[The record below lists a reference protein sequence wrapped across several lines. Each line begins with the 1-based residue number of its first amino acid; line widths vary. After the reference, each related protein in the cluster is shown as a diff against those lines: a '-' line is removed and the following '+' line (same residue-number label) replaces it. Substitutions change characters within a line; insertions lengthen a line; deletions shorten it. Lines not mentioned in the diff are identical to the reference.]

1 MLEDERRNNF
11 ALRLSIDNLKNIIE
25 ILEDDKKPTKEQISY
40 AKEDINNMVDAI
52 TNYHDRFIELLETV
66 NNIKELEKR
75 LNL

>member
-1 MLEDERRNNF
+1 MLEDERRNSF

-52 TNYHDRFIELLETV
+52 TNYHARFIELLETV

>member
-25 ILEDDKKPTKEQISY
+25 ILENDNKPTKDQIAY

-52 TNYHDRFIELLETV
+52 TNYHARFIELLETV

-75 LNL
+75 LKI

>member
-25 ILEDDKKPTKEQISY
+25 ILEDDKKPTKEQITY

-52 TNYHDRFIELLETV
+52 TNYHARFIELLETV

>member
-52 TNYHDRFIELLETV
+52 TNYHARFIELLETV